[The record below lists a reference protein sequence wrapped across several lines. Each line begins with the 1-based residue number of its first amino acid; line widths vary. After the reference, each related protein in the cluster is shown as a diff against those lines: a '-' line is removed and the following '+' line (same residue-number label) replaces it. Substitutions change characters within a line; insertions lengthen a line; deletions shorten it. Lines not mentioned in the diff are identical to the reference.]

1 MTTMT
6 TTPADVEA
14 TTAIGDGDILSV
26 AQLRA
31 EANRTEAVLEEFT
44 ALIAQIGGWANALP
58 ERYVAAPFGTE
69 ALSAAVN
76 HVTEAGG
83 DGTAISEA
91 LTEVLAALDEADG
104 LGETVSEL
112 EADGRV
118 DAFTE
123 S

>member
-6 TTPADVEA
+6 TTAEG
-14 TTAIGDGDILSV
+14 TTAIGEGDILST

-31 EANRTEAVLEEFT
+31 ESNRAEAVLEEFT
-44 ALIAQIGGWANALP
+44 ALIGQIGAWANALP

-69 ALSAAVN
+69 ALSTAVN

-83 DGTAISEA
+83 DATAITEA
-91 LTEVLAALDEADG
+91 LTEMLAALDEADG
-104 LGETVSEL
+104 LGETVAEL